1 MDCGMPGSSV
11 HWDSPGKNIGVNKEL
26 PIRILARIRS
36 CHAFLQG
43 IFPAQEL
50 NLCPLCLLHWQ
61 AGSLPLLPAGKPIR
75 VVSSACLR
83 LLISL
88 MFCWL
93 QGRQGSGKAIYWRKK
108 ALGLREAG
116 EGLNGRE
123 HAVWQFWRVYFT
135 FSCWS
140 WLRYG
145 DKTEE
150 AVSYQPNSDNILTIR
165 DQKVVVW
172 LQELVATEV
181 EGQCY
186 TVTCG
191 LVNVHLY
198 IHSHWWRTRE
208 TMPVPWSLQAVKEGR
223 WWIML

>member
-1 MDCGMPGSSV
+1 MDYGLPGSSV
-11 HWDSPGKNIGVNKEL
+11 HWDSPGKDIGV
-26 PIRILARIRS
+26 S
-36 CHAFLQG
+36 CHALLQG

-50 NLCPLCLLHWQ
+50 NLCLLRLLHWQ
-61 AGSLPLLPAGKPIR
+61 VDSSPLLPAGKPIR
-75 VVSSACLR
+75 VASSAYLR

-93 QGRQGSGKAIYWRKK
+93 QGRQGSGKATYWRKKK

-123 HAVWQFWRVYFT
+123 HAMWQFWRVYFT

-145 DKTEE
+145 DKTEK
-150 AVSYQPNSDNILTIR
+150 AVIYQPNSENILTIL

-172 LQELVATEV
+172 LPELVATEV

-186 TVTCG
+186 TVIGG
-191 LVNVHLY
+191 LVRVHL
-198 IHSHWWRTRE
+198 
-208 TMPVPWSLQAVKEGR
+208 
-223 WWIML
+223 